1 MIFFFLASASYF
13 VSSKLEALDHD
24 ILIDDRQGCS
34 STRILIVILSY
45 PFVLSII
52 FLICITFFNYYFI
65 HVDSYGYNDRL
76 YVYT

>member
-13 VSSKLEALDHD
+13 VSSKLEALDNE
-24 ILIDDRQGCS
+24 ILIDDCQGCS

-45 PFVLSII
+45 HFVFCII
-52 FLICITFFNYYFI
+52 SLIYITSLNYYFI
-65 HVDSYGYNDRL
+65 HVDSYGYNSRL